1 VEVLDSIRE
10 VASII
15 TPMGMVLHQV
25 DMEGHPVEA
34 TVAHREVDLEEE
46 EGLNV
51 KVLVGMM
58 TENRSG
64 LDISCLVRLPL
75 SIFSRACKSRV
86 CSFALPLVIAIA

>member
-1 VEVLDSIRE
+1 VEVLDSIQE

-34 TVAHREVDLEEE
+34 TVAHQEVDLEEV
-46 EGLNV
+46 GLNV
-51 KVLVGMM
+51 KVLVGMT

-75 SIFSRACKSRV
+75 SIFSRACKFRV
-86 CSFALPLVIAIA
+86 CFFALRLVIAIA